1 MSKNI
6 GKTEAAT
13 EVTQVIAG
21 AKKRIPNVNQ
31 ALPVGTSTMTVAVV
45 LGQLQSIID
54 NRAAVVAAQ
63 ATAKAKV
70 AAERAALPALTVI
83 FHAFVAFIRF
93 TFGSDPEALAD
104 FGLAPHKVPAPM
116 TAEQKAVAAAKRK
129 ATREARGTTSAKQ
142 KKSVKG
148 NVTATLVVTPVT
160 TAPTP
165 APAQAPAAPA
175 APAAPV
181 ATTQPKA

>member
-13 EVTQVIAG
+13 AVTTIIAG
-21 AKKRIPNVNQ
+21 ARKRIPNVNQ
-31 ALPVGTSTMTVAVV
+31 ALPVGTSTMTVAAV
-45 LGQLQSIID
+45 LGQLQTIVD

-70 AAERAALPALTVI
+70 AAEKAAMPALNVI
-83 FHAFVAFIRF
+83 LHAFVAFIRF

-104 FGLAPHKVPAPM
+104 FGLAPHKVPAPQ
-116 TAEQKAVAAAKRK
+116 TAEQKAVAAAKRE
-129 ATREARGTTSAKQ
+129 ATRKARGTTSAKQ

-148 NVTATLVVTPVT
+148 NVTAALVVTP
-160 TAPTP
+160 ATP
-165 APAQAPAAPA
+165 APAEAPVAPAAPA
-175 APAAPV
+175 A
-181 ATTQPKA
+181 TTQPKA

>member
-1 MSKNI
+1 MSKTT
-6 GKTEAAT
+6 GKNGTTA

-21 AKKRIPNVNQ
+21 AKKRIPNVNE
-31 ALPVGTSTMTVAVV
+31 ALPVGTSTMTVAAV
-45 LGQLQSIID
+45 LGQLQTIVD

-83 FHAFVAFIRF
+83 LHAFVAFIRF

-104 FGLAPHKVPAPM
+104 FGLAPHKVPEPL
-116 TAEQKAVAAAKRK
+116 TAEQKAVAAAKRR

-148 NVTATLVVTPVT
+148 NVTATLVVTPVA
-160 TAPTP
+160 APTP
-165 APAQAPAAPA
+165 APAP

-181 ATTQPKA
+181 APAAPPATTQPKA

>member
-31 ALPVGTSTMTVAVV
+31 ALPVGTSTMTVAAV

-70 AAERAALPALTVI
+70 AAEKAAMPALTVI

-129 ATREARGTTSAKQ
+129 ATREARGTMGPKQ
-142 KKSVKG
+142 KKNVKG
-148 NVTATLVVTPVT
+148 NVTATLVVTP
-160 TAPTP
+160 AASPTP
-165 APAQAPAAPA
+165 APAEAPALPAAP
-175 APAAPV
+175 P

>member
-13 EVTQVIAG
+13 AVTTIIAG
-21 AKKRIPNVNQ
+21 ARKRIPNVNQ
-31 ALPVGTSTMTVAVV
+31 ALPVGTSTMTVAAV
-45 LGQLQSIID
+45 LGQLQTIVD

-70 AAERAALPALTVI
+70 AAEMAAMPALDAILV
-83 FHAFVAFIRF
+83 AFEAFIRF

-104 FGLAPHKVPAPM
+104 FGLAPRKVPAPL

-129 ATREARGTTSAKQ
+129 ATRAARGTTSAKQ

-148 NVTATLVVTPVT
+148 NVTAALVVTP
-160 TAPTP
+160 ATP
-165 APAQAPAAPA
+165 APAEAPVAPAAPA
-175 APAAPV
+175 A
-181 ATTQPKA
+181 TTQPKA

>member
-1 MSKNI
+1 MSKNT
-6 GKTEAAT
+6 GKAKTVA
-13 EVTQVIAG
+13 EVTQVISG
-21 AKKRIPNVNQ
+21 AKKRLTNGNQ
-31 ALPVGTSTMTVAVV
+31 ALPVGASTMTVAVV
-45 LGQLQSIID
+45 LGQLQAIVD

-70 AAERAALPALTVI
+70 AAEKAAMPVLDVI

-129 ATREARGTTSAKQ
+129 ATREARGTTSPKQ

-148 NVTATLVVTPVT
+148 NVTAVLVVTPVT

-165 APAQAPAAPA
+165 APAEAPV